1 MTKPRKK
8 YRPKPISYNTINYVI
23 GGFKKLDEE
32 HMVNVQAKNSAALWS
47 ISSGHGT
54 KEHFDVLVGMSNMA
68 KVLCETQFD
77 FKYMEILRSGQD
89 ALEQLGK
96 RYLKIKK
103 FVLTGEELRALN
115 DVMEVHEAQLYAL
128 RVVDIERCYQEVQR
142 RLRHGINL
150 TKIKESA

>member
-8 YRPKPISYNTINYVI
+8 YRPKPISYNSINYVI

-77 FKYMEILRSGQD
+77 MKYIEILRSGQD

-103 FVLTGEELRALN
+103 FVLSGDELRALN
-115 DVMEVHEAQLYAL
+115 DVIEIHSAQLEAL
-128 RVVDIERCYQEVQR
+128 RVIDIEKAWNEIQR